1 MKTFFF
7 LQQKMLI
14 NNQRFLVDNTGKT
27 VYQFKSNIFQ
37 TIFKVIH
44 NENDI
49 VAKVTQKFR
58 FRRQY
63 VIHMNDGLIIK
74 VKSSK
79 LFFHRLKD
87 NVIIEDFD
95 NYVVCG
101 SIDKMNF
108 SISAKGKDV
117 LTIEPFEEGEI
128 YRRVAIQDDSIEDK
142 LISILFTV
150 LLVFDHTYAN
160 N

>member
-1 MKTFFF
+1 
-7 LQQKMLI
+7 
-14 NNQRFLVDNTGKT
+14 
-27 VYQFKSNIFQ
+27 
-37 TIFKVIH
+37 
-44 NENDI
+44 
-49 VAKVTQKFR
+49 
-58 FRRQY
+58 
-63 VIHMNDGLIIK
+63 MNDGLIIK

-79 LFFHRLKD
+79 LLFHRLKD

-95 NYVVCG
+95 HYVVRG

-108 SISAKGKDV
+108 SIGAKGKDV

-160 N
+160 NWLLGIKNTT